1 MRLIVGAL
9 VGAFLLLCLGIR
21 PQPALAAD
29 LPQSGVEDPMAQP
42 IMAYLNQIG
51 WPVLRQRLHS
61 SRSIFPISAGIDS
74 DGARRSR

>member
-51 WPVLRQRLHS
+51 WPVR
-61 SRSIFPISAGIDS
+61 
-74 DGARRSR
+74 